1 MEDWAQAAEV
11 VAGLLIGAIGRH
23 YGGKQWDK
31 RKTTNPLGGNVMEA
45 LRKIQDQAEAE
56 QRRNAEERGKNEVW
70 REQYI
75 AELRILRQ
83 TISNAFD
90 RFFERSNP
98 R

>member
-1 MEDWAQAAEV
+1 MEPDWVQVAEV
-11 VAGLLIGAIGRH
+11 VTGLLVGAAGRH
-23 YGGKQWDK
+23 FGGKRWEK
-31 RKTTNPLGGNVMEA
+31 RKSSGDIMEA

-56 QRRNAEERGKNEVW
+56 QRRAAKERGANEVW

-90 RFFERSNP
+90 RFIEKSAR
-98 R
+98 